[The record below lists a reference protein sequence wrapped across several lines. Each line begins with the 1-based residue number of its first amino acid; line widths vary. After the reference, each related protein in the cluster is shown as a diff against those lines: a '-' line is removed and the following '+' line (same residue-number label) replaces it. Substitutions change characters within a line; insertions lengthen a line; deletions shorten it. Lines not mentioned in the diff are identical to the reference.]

1 MDKNKGR
8 IQLKL
13 MHTLPVVLI
22 IGIFGEVD
30 RANFNWFNF
39 LKRHYFVPMFK

>member
-8 IQLKL
+8 IQIKL
-13 MHTLPVVLI
+13 MHTLLVVLI

-30 RANFNWFNF
+30 CANFNWFNF
-39 LKRHYFVPMFK
+39 LKRHYFVPMF